1 MSAGPVPERREPSVA
16 MARLKAA
23 AEGKA
28 GAGGEMQNL
37 HACLEQLQ
45 EAVRIE
51 GIDPHGPLGVWSRAL
66 GSALNGLAVLVE
78 VQSDRI
84 EDKAAA
90 VERAMQA
97 EVARVKAAVEEARG
111 LTNRLKV
118 DIENNKERR
127 KDDNLALAK
136 ELGEGIKST
145 LKDAMLIRERRWNR
159 RQNWTV
165 ATLSAVLLTSC
176 FVGGAT
182 WREHQRPT
190 GTVQEVM
197 DRCLA
202 RQVLDEITHQY
213 FCPVKIVQGK
223 L

>member
-1 MSAGPVPERREPSVA
+1 MNAVQQLQAAIADLHKAALEEKIELDGTLRVWLRAQVTTLKA
-16 MARLKAA
+16 MAGLV
-23 AEGKA
+23 
-28 GAGGEMQNL
+28 Q
-37 HACLEQLQ
+37 EQT
-45 EAVRIE
+45 E
-51 GIDPHGPLGVWSRAL
+51 
-66 GSALNGLAVLVE
+66 
-78 VQSDRI
+78 RI

-111 LTNRLKV
+111 LTNRLKA

-127 KDDNLALAK
+127 MDDNLALAK

-165 ATLSAVLLTSC
+165 ATLSALLLTAC

-202 RQVLDEITHQY
+202 RQVLDEVTHQY